1 MKKARKVYSRS
12 QKAAASH
19 NDSSDDFKPVKKKT
33 SKFVSSTSSP
43 EFSPPAGAS
52 AAVASI
58 SSDSSFESFGR
69 QRTTGKGAKDA
80 AFDKLFEGA
89 TDKSKPKKQ
98 SPIFDS
104 SGETSFLRLLL
115 TK

>member
-33 SKFVSSTSSP
+33 SKFVTSTSSS
-43 EFSPPAGAS
+43 ECSPPAGRAAA
-52 AAVASI
+52 AAVASV

-69 QRTTGKGAKDA
+69 QRTTSKGAKDA

-89 TDKSKPKKQ
+89 TVKSKPKKQ
-98 SPIFDS
+98 SLIFDS
-104 SGETSFLRLLL
+104 SGKTIFLFAY
-115 TK
+115 